1 MKADALSHCPGFD
14 TGNSSNEH
22 LIVLPLDRFKG
33 MLQSVLQALSIP
45 STLSLNVLGIED
57 EGFNTNHL
65 EAKVKLYQDDH
76 YHTITPLIEPHLLRI
91 DSDNYLWKDSALVV
105 VENNNLRRG
114 VLHHFHSSLTAG
126 HPGIAK
132 TIQLIQPFY

>member
-1 MKADALSHCPGFD
+1 MP
-14 TGNSSNEH
+14 
-22 LIVLPLDRFKG
+22 
-33 MLQSVLQALSIP
+33 QSVLQALSMP
-45 STLSLNVLGIED
+45 STISLNVLRIED

-65 EAKVKLYQDDH
+65 KAKVKLYQDDH
-76 YHTITPLIEPHLLRI
+76 YRTITPLIEPHNLQI
-91 DSDNYLWKDSALVV
+91 VSNNYLWIDSALVV

-126 HPGIAK
+126 HPIIAK